1 MAIPKYD
8 EMYREF
14 LLCLSDGEAHKNA
27 DIREYVF
34 ASKGLTESDR
44 KTYISNGTQLL
55 CNNRIGWT
63 RTYLKKAGL
72 IESQPHGMTRLT
84 GVSVVS
90 TYQVKKIDS
99 DFFDV
104 S

>member
-72 IESQPHGMTRLT
+72 IESQPHGMTDLQMREN
-84 GVSVVS
+84 V
-90 TYQVKKIDS
+90 
-99 DFFDV
+99 
-104 S
+104 